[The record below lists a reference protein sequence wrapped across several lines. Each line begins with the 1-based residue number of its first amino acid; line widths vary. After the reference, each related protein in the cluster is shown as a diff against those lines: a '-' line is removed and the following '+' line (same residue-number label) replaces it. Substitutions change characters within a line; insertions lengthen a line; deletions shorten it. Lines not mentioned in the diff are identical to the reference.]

1 MGNRRQFGSVRK
13 LPSGRWQAGY
23 WHLGRRHVAP
33 VTFAFKADANA
44 YLSSVET
51 EVRRGLWIDPLGA
64 QMLFSEW
71 AAEWTAT
78 TVDLRPSSR
87 VRDLGYLQR
96 YLLPRFGHMP
106 LGDIDYMAVR
116 AWVADLNASG
126 LAPSTVTKAGQMLR
140 KLMRTAVQ
148 AGLLPASPCEG
159 VKLPRIE
166 RTEMR
171 FLTTVEVDAL
181 TAAMDPRYQAVVLLA
196 AYGGLRAGELFGLRA
211 KRVDVLHRRVT
222 IAETV
227 VDVGGHLHFGP
238 PKTRAG
244 HRTVPLPKVAAEPL
258 GEHLATYGRRPEDL
272 VFTAPEGGP
281 VSLNVWRRRFWAPA
295 LKAAGLGHLRPHDLR
310 HTAVALWIAAGAHP
324 KEVAV
329 RAGHTSVS
337 FTLDRYGHLFPG
349 SESVLND
356 SLDALARDG
365 RESAEQTFRARS
377 RANEADSFAHVART
391 NADPSDDARDAQA
404 PDQYETSGRCGTRTH
419 DLSRVKA
426 AL

>member
-1 MGNRRQFGSVRK
+1 MSNRRQFGSLRK
-13 LPSGRWQAGY
+13 LPSGRWQASY
-23 WHLGRRHVAP
+23 WHLGIRHIAP
-33 VTFAFKADANA
+33 VTFAFKADANV

-64 QMLFSEW
+64 TVLFSDW
-71 AAEWTAT
+71 AEQWRAT
-78 TVDLRPSSR
+78 TVDLRPSNR

-96 YLLPRFGHMP
+96 YLLPQFGSMA
-106 LGDIDYMAVR
+106 LGDIRYMTVR
-116 AWVADLNASG
+116 TWISELSTNG
-126 LAPSTVTKAGQMLR
+126 LAPSTVTKAGQ
-140 KLMRTAVQ
+140 LMSKIMRSAVQ
-148 AGLLPASPCEG
+148 AGLVTSSPCEG
-159 VKLPRIE
+159 VKMPRIK
-166 RTEMR
+166 RIEMR
-171 FLTTVEVDAL
+171 FLTTSEVDRLAE
-181 TAAMDPRYQAVVLLA
+181 AMDPRYRAVVLLA

-211 KRVDVLHRRVT
+211 KRVDVLRRQVA

-227 VDVGGHLHFGP
+227 VDVEGHLHFGP

-244 HRTVPLPKVAAEPL
+244 HRTVPLPRVASEPL
-258 GEHLATYGRRPEDL
+258 GQHLTTFARTPEDL

-281 VSLNVWRRRFWAPA
+281 VSLNVWRRRFWVPA
-295 LKAAGLGHLRPHDLR
+295 TKAAGLGHLRPHDLR

-349 SESVLND
+349 SEEVLND
-356 SLDALARDG
+356 SLDALAQRG
-365 RESAEQTFRARS
+365 RAEDASDERALS
-377 RANEADSFAHVART
+377 CANKPDSFAHVART
-391 NADPSDDARDAQA
+391 PDDSEEELDDSQGREQDLL
-404 PDQYETSGRCGTRTH
+404 SGRCGTRTH

>member
-1 MGNRRQFGSVRK
+1 MSSRRQFGSVRK

-23 WHLGRRHVAP
+23 WHLGRRHIAP

-51 EVRRGLWIDPLGA
+51 EVRRGLWIDPGGA
-64 QMLFSEW
+64 QVLFADW
-71 AAEWTAT
+71 ADEWTST

-87 VRDLGYLQR
+87 VRDLGYLRR
-96 YLLPRFGHMP
+96 YLLPHFGDMA
-106 LGDIDYMAVR
+106 LGEIDHMAVR
-116 AWVADLNASG
+116 VWVAELNASG

-140 KLMRTAVQ
+140 KVMRTAVQ
-148 AGLLPASPCEG
+148 AGLLPSSPCEG
-159 VKLPRIE
+159 IKLPRIE

-181 TAAMDPRYQAVVLLA
+181 ADAMDPRYRAAVLLA

-211 KRVDVLHRRVT
+211 KRVDVLHRRIA

-244 HRTVPLPKVAAEPL
+244 HRAVPLPNVATEPL
-258 GEHLATYGRRPEDL
+258 GAHLATYARRPEDL

-281 VSLNVWRRRFWAPA
+281 VSLNVWRRRFWVPA
-295 LKAAGLGHLRPHDLR
+295 LTAAGLGHLRPHDLR

-349 SESVLND
+349 SETVLND
-356 SLDALARDG
+356 SLDELAREG
-365 RESAEQTFRARS
+365 RKSSEEERRARS
-377 RANEADSFAHVART
+377 RAIEDDSFAHVART
-391 NADPSDDARDAQA
+391 PEDSAADLDDAQP
-404 PDQYETSGRCGTRTH
+404 PDEGEQSGRCGTRTH

>member
-1 MGNRRQFGSVRK
+1 MSNRRQFGSLRK
-13 LPSGRWQAGY
+13 LPSGRWQASY
-23 WHLGRRHVAP
+23 WHLGIRHIAP
-33 VTFAFKADANA
+33 VTFAFKADANV

-64 QMLFSEW
+64 TVQFSDW
-71 AAEWTAT
+71 AEQWRAT

-96 YLLPRFGHMP
+96 YLLPQFGTMA
-106 LGDIDYMAVR
+106 LGDIRYMTVR
-116 AWVADLNASG
+116 TWISELSTSG
-126 LAPSTVTKAGQMLR
+126 LAPSTVTKAGQ
-140 KLMRTAVQ
+140 LMSKIMRSAVQ
-148 AGLLPASPCEG
+148 AGLVTSSPCDG
-159 VKLPRIE
+159 VKMPRIE
-166 RTEMR
+166 RMEMR
-171 FLTTVEVDAL
+171 FLTTPEVDHLAE
-181 TAAMDPRYQAVVLLA
+181 AMDPRYRAVVLLA

-211 KRVDVLHRRVT
+211 KRVDVLRRQVA

-244 HRTVPLPKVAAEPL
+244 HRMVPLPRVASEPL
-258 GEHLATYGRRPEDL
+258 GEHLAAYARTPEDL

-281 VSLNVWRRRFWAPA
+281 VSLNVWRRRFWVPA
-295 LKAAGLGHLRPHDLR
+295 TRAAGVGHLRPHDLR

-349 SESVLND
+349 SEEVLND
-356 SLDALARDG
+356 SLDALAQKG
-365 RESAEQTFRARS
+365 RAADAPHERARS
-377 RANEADSFAHVART
+377 CANKPDSFAHVART
-391 NADPSDDARDAQA
+391 PEEIEEEVDDSQGREQDLL
-404 PDQYETSGRCGTRTH
+404 SGRCGTRTH